1 MPYGHGVAPS
11 DVSPNSRRSA
21 KSQRP
26 YSADVNQLFALNED
40 TRSSSGGSF
49 KKGIQTF
56 KLTHKMVDSLPFIL
70 ELMVL
75 DQSSQITI

>member
-56 KLTHKMVDSLPFIL
+56 KI
-70 ELMVL
+70 
-75 DQSSQITI
+75 